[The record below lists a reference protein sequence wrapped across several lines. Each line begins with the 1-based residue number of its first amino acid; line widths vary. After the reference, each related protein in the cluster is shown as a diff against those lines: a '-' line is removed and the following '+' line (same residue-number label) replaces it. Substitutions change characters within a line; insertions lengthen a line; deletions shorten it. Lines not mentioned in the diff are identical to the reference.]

1 MSKNKKSDSANNYLA
16 VLALGFIACSA
27 LLFFISVEENHPPVE
42 GSAEFSSLSP
52 RKENEIINKHLMKTT
67 ENMEY
72 EKLKTQVENL
82 KAARAFSEVAPQKP
96 IYSGESDFFDFD
108 GDPRL
113 RQLAEDVGRA
123 NDAKKIKTNDP
134 QNLVYESMFRD
145 EQNQKRD
152 YDQKVAKAKEFI
164 RKAKQ
169 DGWAVVIDEN
179 FKIKSYRRIEKSQQ
193 QDESDEREARKFEG
207 YELFPSK

>member
-1 MSKNKKSDSANNYLA
+1 MSGNKKNGSANNYLA
-16 VLALGFIACSA
+16 VLAVGFIACSV
-27 LLFFISVEENHPPVE
+27 LLFFISMEENNPPLE
-42 GSAEFSSLSP
+42 GNAELSSLSP
-52 RKENEIINKHLMKTT
+52 HKENEIINKHLMKTT
-67 ENMEY
+67 ENIEY

-96 IYSGESDFFDFD
+96 VYSGDSDFFDFD

-123 NDAKKIKTNDP
+123 NDIKKIKTNDP

-152 YDQKVAKAKEFI
+152 YEQKVAKAKEFI
-164 RKAKQ
+164 RKAKK

-179 FKIKSYRRIEKSQQ
+179 FKIKSYRRIDPSQQ
-193 QDESDEREARKFEG
+193 QDEVEEREAKKFEG